1 MFKKIPDSFHYGI
14 ISSLLLSFIAYLTIN
29 QFDATVNDALLK
41 KYLGFPRLYFLMFL
55 LQLIVLR
62 IMMIT
67 HHKQHFGRGWM
78 TGVFIFALFV
88 FYLIKTSSS

>member
-1 MFKKIPDSFHYGI
+1 MFKKIPDSFHYGL
-14 ISSLLLSFIAYLTIN
+14 ISSLLLSFIAYLTISHFN
-29 QFDATVNDALLK
+29 AFENHALLK
-41 KYLGFPRLYFLMFL
+41 KYLGFPRLYFLTFL

-78 TGVFIFALFV
+78 MGVFIFA
-88 FYLIKTSSS
+88 